1 MSNAP
6 TPYPWLTADQFAKYK
21 AMTGGDKVAAA
32 ICYLADRVG
41 SQLWD
46 FDHQIACG
54 IRMGTDE
61 VCSALSGIGSD

>member
-1 MSNAP
+1 MTAGP
-6 TPYPWLTADQFAKYK
+6 TPYPRLSADEFDEYLQIV
-21 AMTGGDKVAAA
+21 GGNKVAAA
-32 ICYLADRVG
+32 ICYFADRVG

-61 VCSALSGIGSD
+61 LVCALRGLGD